1 MQPFAKRRLAM
12 LPTVSGA
19 KWIKFSACGGRLQD
33 LDRSAGLGHG
43 IGAETS
49 PDDFVSQEGGA
60 PEPTTSRGSFPRGAR
75 A

>member
-1 MQPFAKRRLAM
+1 M

-19 KWIKFSACGGRLQD
+19 EWIKFSACSGRLQD
-33 LDRSAGLGHG
+33 LGRSAGPEHG
-43 IGAETS
+43 IGAEAS

-60 PEPTTSRGSFPRGAR
+60 PDPTTSRGSFPRGAR